1 MGNQLAAP
9 ARVQPGELLASD
21 VPTLVYKDSLGGGR
35 FLKTFLTR
43 AEEGTRG
50 GLVVVKAYLKR
61 GAPGSGGGLDAD
73 EVRAHAAR
81 LRETREALSRP
92 PQRHLHAWP
101 FQRELE
107 TERALYLM
115 RQYAHATLHDRV
127 STRPFLTAIEKRW
140 FAFQLLHALAECH
153 ARGVTH
159 GDIKCENVL
168 VTSWGWAF
176 LSDFAT
182 FKPAALPADN
192 PADYSYFFD
201 TGGRRRCYVAPER
214 FVDEPGPGSGGANT
228 TANAAGNV
236 ARDGRRSTETSSSS
250 RPSKSDAVTPAADV
264 FSLGCALGELFL
276 DGSALFDLSQ
286 LLAYRRGEHDPSAQL
301 AGVRD
306 EAMRELVLHMIARDP
321 AERLS
326 AAEYLERWR
335 ARGAFPNYF
344 DVAHDVS
351 ATLLTEDADQTA
363 RSVARNFDRILA
375 AVVAEEWEGAAEH
388 AASAET
394 AEARSGGRAGAEGLG
409 RGEEAPPVGDA
420 PLGGLSIASRRSA
433 SSDVD
438 DELGSDG
445 SAGGEVD
452 VGRAMEDIDAMMRDI
467 GNLLGDRAPDRGDDE
482 EDGEA
487 LLWRGDEGG
496 VSDAS
501 GSGGD
506 GRGRRR
512 VSRRR
517 RSSRGRRR

>member
-1 MGNQLAAP
+1 MFNG
-9 ARVQPGELLASD
+9 D
-21 VPTLVYKDSLGGGR
+21 VV
-35 FLKTFLTR
+35 
-43 AEEGTRG
+43 
-50 GLVVVKAYLKR
+50 
-61 GAPGSGGGLDAD
+61 
-73 EVRAHAAR
+73 
-81 LRETREALSRP
+81 
-92 PQRHLHAWP
+92 
-101 FQRELE
+101 
-107 TERALYLM
+107 
-115 RQYAHATLHDRV
+115 
-127 STRPFLTAIEKRW
+127 
-140 FAFQLLHALAECH
+140 
-153 ARGVTH
+153 
-159 GDIKCENVL
+159 
-168 VTSWGWAF
+168 
-176 LSDFAT
+176 
-182 FKPAALPADN
+182 
-192 PADYSYFFD
+192 FF
-201 TGGRRRCYVAPER
+201 P
-214 FVDEPGPGSGGANT
+214 
-228 TANAAGNV
+228 
-236 ARDGRRSTETSSSS
+236 
-250 RPSKSDAVTPAADV
+250 PSKSDAVTPAADV

-335 ARGAFPNYF
+335 ARGAFPKYF

-501 GSGGD
+501 GAGPSAGLSTTSLDDVDPLEGD
-506 GRGRRR
+506 ADDALDFGDEKIAASRSALLSAAARAGAVPRRRSRGVARVFVRALGVPRVRSAAVLASAIARRLGRGRRR
-512 VSRRR
+512 AASARRAVLRRARRGPVGARPRRR
-517 RSSRGRRR
+517 GESAGGDSPRGGIVPGVGREGVPRVRVAEPRRARARR